1 MPAILGL
8 TKLLEINQ
16 QVLCKEEIILLEADL
31 FFRICA
37 ELKAYFKEQ
46 QRDFLRLMKLD
57 KKKELTMLDES
68 FVASII
74 KDVLLSQEYTVEG
87 IANYTNFPEDIF
99 YEIIEGRNA
108 APSAHL
114 LQRTI
119 ELHRSVRPGLYDSI
133 IKKIALEYQNV
144 A

>member
-16 QVLCKEEIILLEADL
+16 HFLCKEEILLLEADL
-31 FFRICA
+31 FFRVCA
-37 ELKAYFKEQ
+37 ELKTYFREQLRDYFK
-46 QRDFLRLMKLD
+46 LMKFD
-57 KKKELTMLDES
+57 KKKELTMLDEN
-68 FVASII
+68 FVALII

-87 IANYTNFPEDIF
+87 IAHYTNFPEDIF

-108 APSAHL
+108 TPSAHL

-119 ELHRSVRPGLYDSI
+119 ELHRSVRPALYDSI
-133 IKKIALEYQNV
+133 IKKITSEYQDV